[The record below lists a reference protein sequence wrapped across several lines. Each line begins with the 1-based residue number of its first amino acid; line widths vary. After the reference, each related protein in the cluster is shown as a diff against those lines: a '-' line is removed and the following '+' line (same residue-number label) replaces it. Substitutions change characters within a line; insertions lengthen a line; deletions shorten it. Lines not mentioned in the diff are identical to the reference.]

1 MSYQGKS
8 KRHYDA
14 AEFMAFI
21 GVIGA
26 GVSIIGYIIFAFI
39 MIGCSAPD
47 IIEPVSVTKLT
58 KVYTIHV
65 QPNGSAFNP
74 KYLPNLK

>member
-39 MIGCSAPD
+39 MIGCSAPEVT
-47 IIEPVSVTKLT
+47 EPVSVTKLT

>member
-1 MSYQGKS
+1 MSFQGKS

-26 GVSIIGYIIFAFI
+26 GVSILVYLIFVF
-39 MIGCSAPD
+39 
-47 IIEPVSVTKLT
+47 LF
-58 KVYTIHV
+58 
-65 QPNGSAFNP
+65 FN
-74 KYLPNLK
+74 K

>member
-1 MSYQGKS
+1 MSFQGKS

-26 GVSIIGYIIFAFI
+26 GVSILVYLIFVF
-39 MIGCSAPD
+39 
-47 IIEPVSVTKLT
+47 LF
-58 KVYTIHV
+58 
-65 QPNGSAFNP
+65 FNT
-74 KYLPNLK
+74 

>member
-1 MSYQGKS
+1 MSFQGKS

-26 GVSIIGYIIFAFI
+26 GVSILVYLIFVF
-39 MIGCSAPD
+39 
-47 IIEPVSVTKLT
+47 LF
-58 KVYTIHV
+58 
-65 QPNGSAFNP
+65 FNA
-74 KYLPNLK
+74 